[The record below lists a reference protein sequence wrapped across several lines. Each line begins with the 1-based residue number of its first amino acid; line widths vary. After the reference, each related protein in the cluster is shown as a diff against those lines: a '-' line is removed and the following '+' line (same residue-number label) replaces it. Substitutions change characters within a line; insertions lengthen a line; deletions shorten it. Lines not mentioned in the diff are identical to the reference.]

1 MNSNGDQI
9 PEIIYN
15 HLQDIPL
22 SVDQQRLLEIW
33 LQVPANRLLFEREI
47 NAEELKEY
55 LSVLMDEEATG
66 RALAGFEEKVFGKVQ
81 AAAPSPAAHR
91 VYFMRRAWVRYAA
104 ALILLTGAWF
114 LFRTIKRARV
124 LPAPA
129 VAITD
134 VAPGGNKATLIL
146 ADGSSITLD
155 SANTGHL
162 ANQGGTKIVK
172 TANGKIEY
180 DQGGPATGEV
190 FLNTMRVPRGGQYQ
204 LTLPDGT
211 KVWLNAAS
219 SISYPTAFVGKERT
233 VSVGGEVY
241 FEVAKKANMPFR
253 VKVND
258 QTSIL
263 VLGTSFNINA
273 YEDET
278 AVRTTLLE
286 GSVRIQRPQK
296 STVLSP
302 GEQAMTPTRGAA
314 SAGDQIKVVEKVDV
328 DKVMAWKN
336 GYFNFED
343 MPFEGAMRQLQ
354 RWYDIEI
361 VYPNGIP
368 DIPLGG
374 EISRT
379 LKLSGLLKGLE
390 GAGVKFRLENGRRLV
405 VLR

>member
-15 HLQDIPL
+15 HLQGNSL
-22 SVDQQRLLEIW
+22 TADQQMLLETW

-47 NAEELKEY
+47 NAQELKEY
-55 LSVLMDEEATG
+55 LSVMMDKEATG
-66 RALAGFEEKVFGKVQ
+66 RALARFEEKVFGTAQ
-81 AAAPSPAAHR
+81 ADGPPRAAHR
-91 VYFMRRAWVRYAA
+91 VHFMRRAWVRYAA

-114 LFRTIKRARV
+114 LFRTTKKARV

-134 VAPGGNKATLIL
+134 VAPGSNKATLIL

-155 SANTGHL
+155 SANMGRL

-180 DQGGPATGEV
+180 DQGGPAAGEV

-253 VKVND
+253 VKVGD
-258 QTSIL
+258 RTTIL

-273 YEDET
+273 YDDE
-278 AVRTTLLE
+278 ADMRTTLLE
-286 GSVRIQRPQK
+286 GSVRIQQQQRSRDLAPGQQAVT
-296 STVLSP
+296 SAIGSP
-302 GEQAMTPTRGAA
+302 
-314 SAGDQIKVVEKVDV
+314 AGNTIRVVENVDV

-336 GYFNFED
+336 GYFNFESVR
-343 MPFEGAMRQLQ
+343 FEEVMRQLQ
-354 RWYDIEI
+354 RWYGIDV

-374 EISRT
+374 EISRN
-379 LKLSGLLKGLE
+379 LKLSDLLKGLE
-390 GAGVKFRLENGRRLV
+390 GAGVKFRLEKGRRLV
-405 VLR
+405 VFQ